1 MPSQHN
7 LSGAAAASLLEFDSD
22 IPYDIFIRNLKL
34 LRAGQVVV
42 DFKIILEKNRV
53 TFYGP
58 PNKNKS
64 RTVRGK
70 VRLEVAGKLHVKE
83 IMITLAGEYHIL
95 NEKSSDE
102 SPLQGTLFSTCILL
116 ANKRPLVPGIH
127 EFFFEFLL
135 PGDLPES
142 MSSDLIL
149 CEYFLKAE
157 LVSRGPEDLQAS
169 KNKLVDVID
178 LSVHRAMLR
187 NDEHIRQGLG
197 ATRYTGSRDKVLD
210 YEFLIPTIMKLNSD
224 TFTFHARWDGLRV
237 DNVKF
242 WFVQTENFKG
252 LRSNEEE
259 EAAVAAAAAQGSP
272 AVDHNSKIISGP
284 FCFDL
289 PKKEPLKLQSR
300 PMIFQLPI
308 TQPIVR
314 DYDFNNVEI
323 RHKLIISIQM
333 ANKNKEI
340 IPLSVPI
347 TIESIVENVETTPPP
362 CHISQNNHAALL
374 HFANK
379 VYHGKSLED
388 NNQQKSSS
396 PTSSSSSS
404 SFKRFIRSERRRN
417 SAVDQ
422 SSGSTTIATSKSE
435 SVRTNEQN
443 TSRRTSSVIRNRSSS
458 NNNITNL
465 QNSISTI
472 IESVGEY
479 TVDESS
485 NENSN
490 TIATTATY
498 TNNTEHERNS
508 NGFPQKGLSFAGSVI
523 AGKFTKFN
531 HLLHR
536 NRSNVKK
543 RPSRAS
549 STASTVKFAPGLIEV
564 IDMHHHPNVTSVNST
579 SLTT

>member
-1 MPSQHN
+1 
-7 LSGAAAASLLEFDSD
+7 
-22 IPYDIFIRNLKL
+22 
-34 LRAGQVVV
+34 
-42 DFKIILEKNRV
+42 
-53 TFYGP
+53 
-58 PNKNKS
+58 
-64 RTVRGK
+64 
-70 VRLEVAGKLHVKE
+70 
-83 IMITLAGEYHIL
+83 MITLAGEYHIL
-95 NEKSSDE
+95 NEKPSDE

-157 LVSRGPEDLQAS
+157 LVSRGPEDLQPS
-169 KNKLVDVID
+169 KNKLVDVVD
-178 LSVHRAMLR
+178 LYVQRAMLR
-187 NDEHIRQGLG
+187 SDEHIKQGLG

-224 TFTFHARWDGLRV
+224 SFTFHARWDGLRV

-252 LRSNEEE
+252 SQSDESNESNEEMD
-259 EAAVAAAAAQGSP
+259 QGSSSS
-272 AVDHNSKIISGP
+272 VTDHKTKIISGP

-308 TQPIVR
+308 TQPLVR
-314 DYDFNNVEI
+314 DYDLNNVEI
-323 RHKLIISIQM
+323 RHKLVISIQM
-333 ANKNKEI
+333 SNKNKEI

-347 TIESIVENVETTPPP
+347 TIESIVEDVETTPPP
-362 CHISQNNHAALL
+362 CHISQNNRAALL

-379 VYHGKSLED
+379 IYHGKSLQVQD
-388 NNQQKSSS
+388 NNKQKSS
-396 PTSSSSSS
+396 PTSTTSSSSS

-435 SVRTNEQN
+435 SVEQN
-443 TSRRTSSVIRNRSSS
+443 TFQLPRRNSSATRNRSSS
-458 NNNITNL
+458 NNVII

-485 NENSN
+485 NENSH

-498 TNNTEHERNS
+498 TNNTEHERNV
-508 NGFPQKGLSFAGSVI
+508 NGFPQKGLSFVTNSGNVI
-523 AGKFTKFN
+523 AEKFTRFN
-531 HLLHR
+531 FNILQR
-536 NRSNVKK
+536 NRSNIKK
-543 RPSRAS
+543 RTSRAS
-549 STASTVKFAPGLIEV
+549 SSASTSTVKFAPGLIEV
-564 IDMHHHPNVTSVNST
+564 IDMNNHHNATSVNNT